1 MTLDLVDVTLADF
14 ERQQVGIWEIA
25 VVVRPFLGAHGARLA
40 AAGIEQPRLL
50 IDRAA
55 VLDDRDLP
63 ARLVLDRLADEADR
77 IDVLYFAARA
87 ERRARLAHRDVD
99 VGAQAAF
106 LHVDG
111 AGAEIAQDRAQLG

>member
-1 MTLDLVDVTLADF
+1 MRL
-14 ERQQVGIWEIA
+14 
-25 VVVRPFLGAHGARLA
+25 FLGAHGARLA

-55 VLDDRDLP
+55 LLDDFDLP
-63 ARLVLDRLADEADR
+63 ARLVLDRLPDEADR
-77 IDVLYFAARA
+77 IDVLDFAARA
-87 ERRARLAHRDVD
+87 ELCARLAHRDVD

-106 LHVDG
+106 LHVAV